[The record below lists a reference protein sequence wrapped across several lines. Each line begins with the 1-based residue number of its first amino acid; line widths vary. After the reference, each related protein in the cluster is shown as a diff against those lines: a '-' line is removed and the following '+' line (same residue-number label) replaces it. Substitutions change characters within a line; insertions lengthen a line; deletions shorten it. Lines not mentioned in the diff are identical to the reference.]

1 MLPDGY
7 TVMYKSPQSYEGSV
21 TMTLAST
28 STVGEYSGSSP
39 TSLMDDE
46 SPDPSEGTPGHS
58 SRVLPGLCS
67 MSAMTADPNS
77 MENAA
82 GTINTIKVALLTIC
96 FTARGAHIS
105 IWQGG
110 SGEGPR
116 LTNELNR
123 SRAKYSRMRL
133 RKFRV
138 RAYRCIHDS
147 GEITVG
153 DLAAFVGRNES
164 GKTTILQAL
173 TLLNRDEVVS
183 ELDLCDEMTEELKE
197 EMRLAE
203 GEFELGAHE
212 TELLKEK
219 FPGLPEITKI
229 RLYRTNRDPKVQYEF
244 EDIAPGEERDAGL
257 NSWENF
263 AVGILRFLDTIP
275 NHLRIQV
282 DTGFFEGPAPKNQEA
297 FDKKMA
303 EFSNQFHVIAIQE
316 PRVIEEWEKIYAN
329 PENQFSNL
337 LTGESEKLALQ
348 NFVSAELHPRFVYF
362 SDYKKIYGNIN
373 LNEYLREEKGER
385 PSSIEYIE
393 EFDKA
398 ETVRNLFYLAELDM
412 NGLDAVKESPS
423 KCIKL
428 LNSASNRLT
437 SKLNPAWKGD
447 PIHVDLR
454 YNPGNIMSVVISDVH
469 RDGTITNTG
478 LLNRRAEGFK
488 WTFSFIVNFAAETQ
502 RAELKEAILLL
513 DEPARNL
520 HPTQQMGISD
530 LLSDLA
536 GSNQVLY
543 ATHSPFM
550 IFDYTPGNLLVV
562 ELDKR
567 KHLSR
572 IFYDYWNADDKTLTP
587 ILYGLSRGQVESIVD
602 REIGTNSRP
611 IIIVETMSDSMYL
624 NAFDRFLQDPNI
636 SMNPLNVVA
645 AHSKNSVLP
654 LAIFYRNHGY
664 KTFVLLDNS
673 EESKQISAQLV
684 SNEFSP
690 VQTIFFER
698 EGKKLESI
706 EDYIMLED
714 YMHAVNQTYEI
725 KLRNEGYSNLTPK
738 DVMEK
743 PNPGT
748 INKLRGIWADH
759 SDDDWGRFEREEIT
773 RYICEKITLEQTE
786 FLSDKTKDQFRSLYR
801 LIAERIRQYQNV
813 VTKPDLGKFQR
824 PRIRDL

>member
-1 MLPDGY
+1 
-7 TVMYKSPQSYEGSV
+7 
-21 TMTLAST
+21 
-28 STVGEYSGSSP
+28 
-39 TSLMDDE
+39 
-46 SPDPSEGTPGHS
+46 
-58 SRVLPGLCS
+58 
-67 MSAMTADPNS
+67 
-77 MENAA
+77 
-82 GTINTIKVALLTIC
+82 
-96 FTARGAHIS
+96 
-105 IWQGG
+105 
-110 SGEGPR
+110 
-116 LTNELNR
+116 
-123 SRAKYSRMRL
+123 MRL

-173 TLLNRDEVVS
+173 TLLNKDEQVS
-183 ELDLCDEMTEELKE
+183 DLDLCDEMNEELKDE
-197 EMRLAE
+197 IRLAE
-203 GEFELGAHE
+203 GDFNLSQHE
-212 TELLKEK
+212 TEILKEK
-219 FPGLPEITKI
+219 FPSLPDIKKI
-229 RLYRTNRDPKVQYEF
+229 KLFKTNRSQKVQYEF
-244 EDIAPGEERDAGL
+244 EDIELGEEENKGL

-263 AVGILRFLDTIP
+263 SKQIIEFLDTIP

-282 DTGFFEGPAPKNQEA
+282 DTKFFDEAVPKNQEI
-297 FDKKMA
+297 FDSGMA
-303 EFSNQFHVIAIQE
+303 EFSNQFHIIAIQE
-316 PRVIEEWEKIYAN
+316 SSVIEEWEKIYES

-337 LTGESEKLALQ
+337 LSGESEKSALE
-348 NFVSAELHPRFVYF
+348 NFIASELHPRFVYF

-385 PSSIEYIE
+385 TDSIEYVE

-412 NGLDAVKESPS
+412 KELDEVKTSPS

-428 LNSASNRLT
+428 LNAASNRLT
-437 SKLNPAWKGD
+437 SKLNPTWKGD

-454 YNPGNIMSVVISDVH
+454 YNPGNILSVVISDVH

-502 RAELKEAILLL
+502 RSELKEAILLL

-520 HPTQQMGISD
+520 HPTQQIGISD
-530 LLSDLA
+530 LLKNLA

-567 KHLSR
+567 RHLSR

-587 ILYGLSRGQVESIVD
+587 ILYGLARGQIESIVD

-611 IIIVETMSDSMYL
+611 IIIVETISDAMYL
-624 NAFDRFLQDPNI
+624 NAFDKFLKDPNI
-636 SMNPLNVVA
+636 SMNPLNIIA
-645 AHSKNSVLP
+645 AYNKNSVLP

-664 KTFVLLDNS
+664 RTFVLLDNTD
-673 EESKQISAQLV
+673 ESKQISAQLI
-684 SNEFSP
+684 SNEFSSI
-690 VQTIFFER
+690 QTIFFER
-698 EGKKLESI
+698 EGKKLESM
-706 EDYIMLED
+706 EDYIVLED
-714 YMHAVNQTYEI
+714 YLHPVNQTYEI
-725 KLRNEGYSNLTPK
+725 KLRQEGFSNITPQDMASK
-738 DVMEK
+738 EGKGNLEK
-743 PNPGT
+743 L
-748 INKLRGIWADH
+748 KKIWQEH
-759 SDDDWGRFEREEIT
+759 RDDDWGEFDNEEIT
-773 RYICEKITLEQTE
+773 RYICEKITLEETS
-786 FLSDKTKDQFRSLYR
+786 FLSDETKDQFRSLYR

-813 VTKPDLGKFQR
+813 NTKHDLDKFQKAK
-824 PRIRDL
+824 I

>member
-1 MLPDGY
+1 
-7 TVMYKSPQSYEGSV
+7 
-21 TMTLAST
+21 
-28 STVGEYSGSSP
+28 
-39 TSLMDDE
+39 
-46 SPDPSEGTPGHS
+46 
-58 SRVLPGLCS
+58 
-67 MSAMTADPNS
+67 
-77 MENAA
+77 
-82 GTINTIKVALLTIC
+82 
-96 FTARGAHIS
+96 
-105 IWQGG
+105 
-110 SGEGPR
+110 
-116 LTNELNR
+116 
-123 SRAKYSRMRL
+123 MRL

-173 TLLNRDEVVS
+173 TLLNRDQEVS
-183 ELDLCDEMTEELKE
+183 ELDLCDEMNEELKE

-203 GEFELGAHE
+203 GDFDLNQHE
-212 TELLKEK
+212 ISIIKEK
-219 FPGLPEITKI
+219 FPGLPEIKKI
-229 RLYRTNRDPKVQYEF
+229 KLIRTNRNSKVQYEF
-244 EDIAPGEERDAGL
+244 EDIELDEDEDKEIS
-257 NSWENF
+257 SWENF
-263 AVGILRFLDTIP
+263 SRQILEFLDTIP
-275 NHLRIQV
+275 NHLRIQI
-282 DTGFFEGPAPKNQEA
+282 DTKFLEEKAPRNQEI
-297 FDKKMA
+297 FDSSMA
-303 EFSNQFHVIAIQE
+303 EFSNQFHLIAIQE
-316 PRVIEEWEKIYAN
+316 PKVIEEWEKIYKR
-329 PENQFSNL
+329 PESQFSNL
-337 LTGESEKLALQ
+337 LSGESEKIALQ
-348 NFVSAELHPRFVYF
+348 NFISSELHPRFVYF

-385 PSSIEYIE
+385 QDSIEFVE

-398 ETVRNLFYLAELDM
+398 ETVRNLFYLAELDIKE
-412 NGLDAVKESPS
+412 LDEVKESPS

-428 LNSASNRLT
+428 LNAASNRLT
-437 SKLNPAWKGD
+437 KKLNPAWKGD

-469 RDGTITNTG
+469 KDGTITNTG

-530 LLSDLA
+530 LLKNLA

-587 ILYGLSRGQVESIVD
+587 ILYGLCRGQVESIVD

-611 IIIVETMSDSMYL
+611 IIIVETMSDAMYL
-624 NAFDRFLQDPNI
+624 NAFDKFLQDPNI
-636 SMNPLNVVA
+636 SMNPLNVIA
-645 AHSKNSVLP
+645 AYNKNSVLP

-664 KTFVLLDNS
+664 RTFVLLDNS

-684 SNEFSP
+684 SNEFSSI
-690 VQTIFFER
+690 QTIFFER

-706 EDYIMLED
+706 EDYIALED
-714 YMHAVNQTYEI
+714 YLYPVNQTYEI
-725 KLRNEGYSNLTPK
+725 KLRHEGFSNLTPQ
-738 DVMEK
+738 DVISKEGK
-743 PNPGT
+743 G
-748 INKLRGIWADH
+748 ILEKLRKIWQEH
-759 SDDDWGRFEREEIT
+759 REEDWEEFDNEEIT
-773 RYICEKITLEQTE
+773 RYICEKITLEETS

-801 LIAERIRQYQNV
+801 LIAERIRQYQNIA
-813 VTKPDLGKFQR
+813 TKPDLNKFQKSKT
-824 PRIRDL
+824 

>member
-1 MLPDGY
+1 
-7 TVMYKSPQSYEGSV
+7 
-21 TMTLAST
+21 
-28 STVGEYSGSSP
+28 
-39 TSLMDDE
+39 
-46 SPDPSEGTPGHS
+46 
-58 SRVLPGLCS
+58 
-67 MSAMTADPNS
+67 
-77 MENAA
+77 
-82 GTINTIKVALLTIC
+82 
-96 FTARGAHIS
+96 
-105 IWQGG
+105 
-110 SGEGPR
+110 
-116 LTNELNR
+116 
-123 SRAKYSRMRL
+123 MRL

-173 TLLNRDEVVS
+173 TLLNRDQEVS
-183 ELDLCDEMTEELKE
+183 ELDLCDEMNEELKE

-203 GEFELGAHE
+203 GDFDLNQHE
-212 TELLKEK
+212 ISIIKEK
-219 FPGLPEITKI
+219 FPGLPEIKKI
-229 RLYRTNRDPKVQYEF
+229 KLIRTNRNSKVQYEF
-244 EDIAPGEERDAGL
+244 EDIEL
-257 NSWENF
+257 NEDDNKEISSWENF
-263 AVGILRFLDTIP
+263 SRQILEFLDTIP
-275 NHLRIQV
+275 NHLRIQI
-282 DTGFFEGPAPKNQEA
+282 DTKFLEEKAPRNQET
-297 FDKKMA
+297 FDSAMA
-303 EFSNQFHVIAIQE
+303 EFSNQFHLIAIQE
-316 PRVIEEWEKIYAN
+316 PKVIEEWEKIYKS
-329 PENQFSNL
+329 PESQFSNL
-337 LTGESEKLALQ
+337 LSGESEKTALQ
-348 NFVSAELHPRFVYF
+348 NFISSELHPRFVYF

-385 PSSIEYIE
+385 QDSIEFIE

-398 ETVRNLFYLAELDM
+398 ETVRNLFYLAELDIKE
-412 NGLDAVKESPS
+412 LDEVKESPS

-428 LNSASNRLT
+428 LNAASNRLT
-437 SKLNPAWKGD
+437 KKLNPAWKGD

-469 RDGTITNTG
+469 KDGTITNTG

-530 LLSDLA
+530 LLKNLA

-587 ILYGLSRGQVESIVD
+587 ILYGLCRGQVESIVD

-611 IIIVETMSDSMYL
+611 IIIVETMSDAMYL
-624 NAFDRFLQDPNI
+624 NAFDKFLQDPNI
-636 SMNPLNVVA
+636 SMNPLNVIA
-645 AHSKNSVLP
+645 AYSKNSVLP

-664 KTFVLLDNS
+664 RTFILLDNS

-684 SNEFSP
+684 SNEFSSI
-690 VQTIFFER
+690 QTIFFER

-706 EDYIMLED
+706 EDYIALED
-714 YMHAVNQTYEI
+714 YLYPVNQTYEI
-725 KLRNEGYSNLTPK
+725 KLRHEGFSNLTPQ
-738 DVMEK
+738 DVISKEGK
-743 PNPGT
+743 G
-748 INKLRGIWADH
+748 ILEKLRKIWQEH
-759 SDDDWGRFEREEIT
+759 REEDWEEFDNEEIT
-773 RYICEKITLEQTE
+773 RYICEKITLEETS

-801 LIAERIRQYQNV
+801 LIAERIRQYQNIA
-813 VTKPDLGKFQR
+813 TKPDLNKFQKSKT
-824 PRIRDL
+824 

>member
-1 MLPDGY
+1 
-7 TVMYKSPQSYEGSV
+7 
-21 TMTLAST
+21 
-28 STVGEYSGSSP
+28 
-39 TSLMDDE
+39 
-46 SPDPSEGTPGHS
+46 
-58 SRVLPGLCS
+58 
-67 MSAMTADPNS
+67 
-77 MENAA
+77 
-82 GTINTIKVALLTIC
+82 
-96 FTARGAHIS
+96 
-105 IWQGG
+105 
-110 SGEGPR
+110 
-116 LTNELNR
+116 
-123 SRAKYSRMRL
+123 MRL

-173 TLLNRDEVVS
+173 TLLNRDERVS
-183 ELDLCDEMTEELKE
+183 ELDLCDELSEELKGE
-197 EMRLAE
+197 IKLAE
-203 GEFELGAHE
+203 GEFELNSDE
-212 TELLKEK
+212 IRLLKQS
-219 FPGLPEITKI
+219 FPGLPEMRKI
-229 RLYRTNRDPKVQYEF
+229 KLFRTNKKPKVQYEF
-244 EDIAPGEERDAGL
+244 EDIQISEEKNSEL

-263 AVGILRFLDTIP
+263 SKQILNFLDTIP
-275 NHLRIQV
+275 NHLRIQI
-282 DTGFFEGPAPKNQEA
+282 DTKLFEGPPPKNQEL
-297 FDKKMA
+297 FDSGMA
-303 EFSNQFHVIAIQE
+303 EFSNQFHVIAVQE
-316 PRVIEEWEKIYAN
+316 PKVIEEWEKIYES
-329 PENQFSNL
+329 PENQFSKL
-337 LTGESEKLALQ
+337 LSGESEKSALE
-348 NFVSAELHPRFVYF
+348 NFIAAELHPRFVYF

-373 LNEYLREEKGER
+373 LNEYLREEKGEQV
-385 PSSIEYIE
+385 SSIEFVE

-398 ETVRNLFYLAELDM
+398 ETVRNLFYLAELDIKA
-412 NGLDAVKESPS
+412 LDDVKGTPS

-428 LNSASNRLT
+428 LNTASNRLT
-437 SKLNPAWKGD
+437 KKLNPAWKGD

-469 RDGTITNTG
+469 RDGTVTNTG

-520 HPTQQMGISD
+520 HPTQQRGISD
-530 LLSDLA
+530 LLKSLA

-567 KHLSR
+567 KHLSK

-587 ILYGLSRGQVESIVD
+587 ILYGLSRGLVESIVD

-611 IIIVETMSDSMYL
+611 VIIVETMSDAMYL
-624 NAFDRFLQDPNI
+624 NAFDKFLQDPNI

-645 AHSKNSVLP
+645 AYNKNSVLP

-664 KTFVLLDNS
+664 KTFILLDNS
-673 EESKQISAQLV
+673 DESKQISAQLV

-690 VQTIFFER
+690 IQTIFFER
-698 EGKKLESI
+698 DGKNLESI
-706 EDYIMLED
+706 EDYIVLED
-714 YMHAVNQTYEI
+714 YLYAVNQTYEI
-725 KLRNEGYSNLTPK
+725 RLRKEGYSNLTSREVTLK
-738 DVMEK
+738 EK
-743 PNPGT
+743 KGVLDN
-748 INKLRGIWADH
+748 LRKIWEEHRDY
-759 SDDDWGRFEREEIT
+759 DWGQFDNEEIT
-773 RYICEKITLEQTE
+773 RYICEKITLEETD

-813 VTKPDLGKFQR
+813 MTKSDLAKFQR
-824 PRIRDL
+824 ARV

>member
-1 MLPDGY
+1 
-7 TVMYKSPQSYEGSV
+7 
-21 TMTLAST
+21 
-28 STVGEYSGSSP
+28 
-39 TSLMDDE
+39 
-46 SPDPSEGTPGHS
+46 
-58 SRVLPGLCS
+58 
-67 MSAMTADPNS
+67 
-77 MENAA
+77 
-82 GTINTIKVALLTIC
+82 
-96 FTARGAHIS
+96 
-105 IWQGG
+105 
-110 SGEGPR
+110 
-116 LTNELNR
+116 
-123 SRAKYSRMRL
+123 MRL

-173 TLLNRDEVVS
+173 TLLNKDEQVS
-183 ELDLCDEMTEELKE
+183 ELDLCDEMNEELKE

-203 GEFELGAHE
+203 GEFELSQHE
-212 TELLKEK
+212 ISIIKEK
-219 FPGLPEITKI
+219 FPGLPEIKKI
-229 RLYRTNRDPKVQYEF
+229 RLFRTNENPNVQYEF
-244 EDIAPGEERDAGL
+244 EDVELSEDENKGL

-263 AVGILRFLDTIP
+263 SRQIFGFLDTIP
-275 NHLRIQV
+275 NHLRIQI
-282 DTGFFEGPAPKNQEA
+282 DTKFFEEDVPKNQEA
-297 FDKKMA
+297 FDRGMA

-316 PRVIEEWEKIYAN
+316 PKVIEEWEKIYES

-337 LTGESEKLALQ
+337 LSGESEKSALM
-348 NFVSAELHPRFVYF
+348 NFIASELHPRFVYF

-385 PSSIEYIE
+385 QDSIEFVE

-398 ETVRNLFYLAELDM
+398 ETVRNLFYLAELDIKE
-412 NGLDAVKESPS
+412 LDKVKESPS

-428 LNSASNRLT
+428 LNAASNRL
-437 SKLNPAWKGD
+437 SKKLNPAWKGD

-530 LLSDLA
+530 LLKNLA

-587 ILYGLSRGQVESIVD
+587 ILYGLCRGQVESIVD

-611 IIIVETMSDSMYL
+611 IIIVETMSDAMYL
-624 NAFDRFLQDPNI
+624 NAFDKFLQDPNI
-636 SMNPLNVVA
+636 SMNPLNVIA
-645 AHSKNSVLP
+645 AYSKNSVLP

-664 KTFVLLDNS
+664 RTFVLLDNS

-684 SNEFSP
+684 SNEFSAI
-690 VQTIFFER
+690 QTIFFER

-706 EDYIMLED
+706 EDYIALED
-714 YMHAVNQTYEI
+714 YLYPVNQTYEI
-725 KLRNEGYSNLTPK
+725 KLRQEGFSNLTPQ
-738 DVMEK
+738 DVASKEGNGVLEK
-743 PNPGT
+743 L
-748 INKLRGIWADH
+748 KKIWQEH
-759 SDDDWGRFEREEIT
+759 RDDDWEEFDNEEIT
-773 RYICEKITLEQTE
+773 RYICEKIFLEE
-786 FLSDKTKDQFRSLYR
+786 ASFLSDKTKDQFRSLYR

-813 VTKPDLGKFQR
+813 ATKPDLDKFQKTKSK
-824 PRIRDL
+824 I

>member
-1 MLPDGY
+1 
-7 TVMYKSPQSYEGSV
+7 
-21 TMTLAST
+21 
-28 STVGEYSGSSP
+28 
-39 TSLMDDE
+39 
-46 SPDPSEGTPGHS
+46 
-58 SRVLPGLCS
+58 
-67 MSAMTADPNS
+67 
-77 MENAA
+77 
-82 GTINTIKVALLTIC
+82 
-96 FTARGAHIS
+96 
-105 IWQGG
+105 
-110 SGEGPR
+110 
-116 LTNELNR
+116 
-123 SRAKYSRMRL
+123 MRL
-133 RKFRV
+133 RKFRA

-173 TLLNRDEVVS
+173 TLLNRDEQVS
-183 ELDLCDEMTEELKE
+183 ELDLCDEMNEELKD

-203 GEFELGAHE
+203 GVFDLNQHE
-212 TELLKEK
+212 ISIIKEK
-219 FPGLPEITKI
+219 FPGLPEIKKI
-229 RLYRTNRDPKVQYEF
+229 KLFRTNQNPRVQYEF
-244 EDIAPGEERDAGL
+244 EDIELSDDSNKGL

-263 AVGILRFLDTIP
+263 SRQIFGFLDTIP

-282 DTGFFEGPAPKNQEA
+282 DTKFFEEQVPKNQET
-297 FDKKMA
+297 FDSGMA

-316 PRVIEEWEKIYAN
+316 PKVIEEWEKIYES

-337 LTGESEKLALQ
+337 LSGESEKTALQ
-348 NFVSAELHPRFVYF
+348 NFIAAELHPRFVYF

-373 LNEYLREEKGER
+373 LNEYLREERGER
-385 PSSIEYIE
+385 ADSIEFVE

-398 ETVRNLFYLAELDM
+398 ETVRNLFYLAELDIKE
-412 NGLDAVKESPS
+412 LDEVKESPS

-428 LNSASNRLT
+428 LNAASNRL
-437 SKLNPAWKGD
+437 SKKLNPAWKGD

-469 RDGTITNTG
+469 KDGTITNTG

-530 LLSDLA
+530 LLKNLA

-587 ILYGLSRGQVESIVD
+587 ILYGLCRGQVEAIVD

-611 IIIVETMSDSMYL
+611 IIIVETISDSMYL
-624 NAFDRFLQDPNI
+624 NAFDKFLQDPNI
-636 SMNPLNVVA
+636 SMNPLNVIA
-645 AHSKNSVLP
+645 AYNKNSVLP

-664 KTFVLLDNS
+664 RTFVLLDNS

-684 SNEFSP
+684 SNEFSSI
-690 VQTIFFER
+690 QTIFFER

-706 EDYIMLED
+706 EDYIALED
-714 YMHAVNQTYEI
+714 YLYPVNQTYEI
-725 KLRNEGYSNLTPK
+725 KLRQEGFSNLTPQ
-738 DVMEK
+738 DVISKEGK
-743 PNPGT
+743 G
-748 INKLRGIWADH
+748 IIEKLRKIWQEH
-759 SDDDWGRFEREEIT
+759 SDDDWEEFDNEEIT
-773 RYICEKITLEQTE
+773 RYICEKIALEETD

-813 VTKPDLGKFQR
+813 ATKSDFDKFQKAKA
-824 PRIRDL
+824 